1 MSQNDEKNLP
11 DLPEKI
17 PSKPAETGG
26 DLPSEAPMED
36 AGTQAL
42 SDALASSFRFIRALM
57 IILVVV
63 FLGSGIFTV
72 NPNEMAVLLRLGKPV
87 GSGSDAILRPGLHW
101 SFPSPIDEIVRIPVG
116 ESRTVEATNCWYQVT
131 PEMEISGGLPPSLS
145 TLQPGVDGYAL
156 TSDGNIIHARATA
169 KYRIADPLRYA
180 FGFRGA
186 TNILENAL
194 NNAVLYA
201 AARHTAEEALYKDKT
216 GFQDAVR
223 RRFVQTIEKANMGIQ
238 LEPIQVQAFPPMY
251 VKEAFDQVL
260 EAEQALSE
268 ARNTAQ
274 GEADEIT
281 RKAVGEGRAL
291 ISDGITRSNMLVQT
305 LRAEAEAFSDQ
316 LADYQRTPRLFRE
329 RLLVETMSQVLTN
342 VNDKWLLPE
351 SRDGG
356 RRQIRLMLN
365 REPLNYTGDNEE
377 EDEGNE

>member
-1 MSQNDEKNLP
+1 MNQNDEKNLP

-17 PSKPAETGG
+17 PAKPAEPAG
-26 DLPSEAPMED
+26 DLPPEAPMED

-72 NPNEMAVLLRLGKPV
+72 NPNEVAVILRLGKPA
-87 GSGSDAILRPGLHW
+87 GSGADAILRPGIHW

-116 ESRTVEATNCWYQVT
+116 ESRAVEATNCWYQVT
-131 PEMEISGGLPPSLS
+131 PEMEISGELPPSLS

-201 AARHTAEEALYKDKT
+201 AVRHTAEESLYKDKT

-223 RRFVQTIEKANMGIQ
+223 RRFLQTIEKANLGID
-238 LEPIQVQAFPPMY
+238 LEPIQVQTFPPMY

-268 ARNTAQ
+268 ARNTSQ
-274 GEADEIT
+274 GEAEEIT

-305 LRAEAEAFSDQ
+305 LRADAEAFSDQ
-316 LADYQRTPRLFRE
+316 LADYQRNPRLFRE
-329 RLLVETMSQVLTN
+329 RLLVETMFQVLTN

-351 SRDGG
+351 SKDGR

-365 REPLNYTGDNEE
+365 REPLNYTGDVEE

>member
-1 MSQNDEKNLP
+1 
-11 DLPEKI
+11 
-17 PSKPAETGG
+17 
-26 DLPSEAPMED
+26 
-36 AGTQAL
+36 
-42 SDALASSFRFIRALM
+42 
-57 IILVVV
+57 
-63 FLGSGIFTV
+63 
-72 NPNEMAVLLRLGKPV
+72 MAVILRLGKPA
-87 GSGSDAILRPGLHW
+87 GSGADAILRPGLHW

-116 ESRTVEATNCWYQVT
+116 ESLTVEATNCWYQLT
-131 PEMEISGGLPPSLS
+131 PEMEISEELPPSLS

-169 KYRIADPLRYA
+169 KYRIANPLRYA

-201 AARHTAEEALYKDKT
+201 TARHTAEEALYKEKT

-223 RRFVQTIEKANMGIQ
+223 RRFVQTIEKANLGIE
-238 LEPIQVQAFPPMY
+238 LEPIQVQTFPPMY

-274 GEADEIT
+274 GEAEEIT

-291 ISDGITRSNMLVQT
+291 ISDGITQSNMLVQT

-316 LADYQRTPRLFRE
+316 LADYQRNPRLFRE

-351 SRDGG
+351 SKEGG

-365 REPLNYTGDNEE
+365 REPISYTGDNEE
-377 EDEGNE
+377 DEGDE

>member
-1 MSQNDEKNLP
+1 MNQNDEKNLP

-17 PSKPAETGG
+17 PAKPAENAG

-131 PEMEISGGLPPSLS
+131 PEMEISGQLPPSLS

-169 KYRIADPLRYA
+169 KYRIADPLRYT

-186 TNILENAL
+186 TNVLENAL

-223 RRFVQTIEKANMGIQ
+223 RRFAQTIEKASLGIE
-238 LEPIQVQAFPPMY
+238 LEPIQVQSFPPMY

-274 GEADEIT
+274 GEAEEIT

-291 ISDGITRSNMLVQT
+291 ISGGITRSNMLVQT

-316 LADYQRTPRLFRE
+316 LTDYQRNPRLFRE

-342 VNDKWLLPE
+342 VSDKWLLPE
-351 SRDGG
+351 SKDGG

-365 REPLNYTGDNEE
+365 REPISYTGDNK
-377 EDEGNE
+377 EDGGDE

>member
-1 MSQNDEKNLP
+1 MNQNDEKNWP

-17 PSKPAETGG
+17 PAKPAETAG

-57 IILVVV
+57 VILVAV

-72 NPNEMAVLLRLGKPV
+72 NPNEVAVLLRLGKPA
-87 GSGSDAILRPGLHW
+87 GFGADAILDPGLHW

-116 ESRTVEATNCWYQVT
+116 ESRAVEATNCWYQVT
-131 PEMEISGGLPPSLS
+131 PEMEISGQLPPSLS

-180 FGFRGA
+180 FSFRGA
-186 TNILENAL
+186 ANILENAL

-223 RRFVQTIEKANMGIQ
+223 RRFWQTIEKANMGIQ
-238 LEPIQVQAFPPMY
+238 LEPIQVQTFPPMY

-268 ARNTAQ
+268 ARNTSQ
-274 GEADEIT
+274 GEAEEIT

-316 LADYQRTPRLFRE
+316 LSDYQRNPRLFRE

-342 VNDKWLLPE
+342 VNDKWLLPQ
-351 SRDGG
+351 SKDGG
-356 RRQIRLMLN
+356 RQQIRLMLN

-377 EDEGNE
+377 DDEEKE

>member
-1 MSQNDEKNLP
+1 MNQNEEKNLP

-17 PSKPAETGG
+17 PAKPVETAG

-57 IILVVV
+57 IILVAV

-72 NPNEMAVLLRLGKPV
+72 NPNEVAVILRLGKPA
-87 GSGSDAILRPGLHW
+87 GSGADAILRPGLHW

-116 ESRTVEATNCWYQVT
+116 ESLTVEATNCWYQLT
-131 PEMEISGGLPPSLS
+131 PEMEISEELPPSLS

-169 KYRIADPLRYA
+169 KYRIANPLRYA

-201 AARHTAEEALYKDKT
+201 TARHTAEEALYKEKT

-223 RRFVQTIEKANMGIQ
+223 RRFVQTIEKANLGIE
-238 LEPIQVQAFPPMY
+238 LEPIQVQTFPPMY

-274 GEADEIT
+274 GEAEEIT

-291 ISDGITRSNMLVQT
+291 ISDGITQSNMLVQT

-316 LADYQRTPRLFRE
+316 LADYQRNPRLFRE

-351 SRDGG
+351 SKEGG

-365 REPLNYTGDNEE
+365 REPISYTGDNEE
-377 EDEGNE
+377 DEGDE

>member
-1 MSQNDEKNLP
+1 MNQNDEKNLP

-17 PSKPAETGG
+17 PAKPAETAG

-57 IILVVV
+57 IILVIV

-116 ESRTVEATNCWYQVT
+116 ESHTVEATNCWYQVT
-131 PEMEISGGLPPSLS
+131 PEMEISGQLPPSLS

-186 TNILENAL
+186 TNILESAL
-194 NNAVLYA
+194 NNAVLYTT
-201 AARHTAEEALYKDKT
+201 ARHTAEEALYKDKT
-216 GFQDAVR
+216 GFQEAVR
-223 RRFVQTIEKANMGIQ
+223 QRFWQTIEKANLGVE
-238 LEPIQVQAFPPMY
+238 LEPIQVQTFPPMY

-268 ARNTAQ
+268 ARNTAE
-274 GEADEIT
+274 GEAEEIT

-351 SRDGG
+351 SKAGG

-365 REPLNYTGDNEE
+365 REPFNYTGDNEE

>member
-1 MSQNDEKNLP
+1 MNQNDEKNLP

-17 PSKPAETGG
+17 PAKPAETAG

-57 IILVVV
+57 IILVAV

-72 NPNEMAVLLRLGKPV
+72 NPNEVAVILRLGKPA
-87 GSGSDAILRPGLHW
+87 GSGPDAILRPGIHW

-116 ESRTVEATNCWYQVT
+116 ESRAVEATNCWYQVT
-131 PEMEISGGLPPSLS
+131 PEMEISGQLPPSLS

-180 FGFRGA
+180 FDFRGA

-201 AARHTAEEALYKDKT
+201 AVRHTAEEALYKDKT

-223 RRFVQTIEKANMGIQ
+223 RRFLQTIEKANLGID
-238 LEPIQVQAFPPMY
+238 LEPIQVQTFPPMY

-268 ARNTAQ
+268 ARNTSQ
-274 GEADEIT
+274 GEAEEIT

-305 LRAEAEAFSDQ
+305 LRADAEAFSDQ
-316 LADYQRTPRLFRE
+316 LADYQRNPRLFRE
-329 RLLVETMSQVLTN
+329 RLLVETMFQVLTN

-351 SRDGG
+351 SKDGR

-365 REPLNYTGDNEE
+365 REPLNYTGDVEE

>member
-17 PSKPAETGG
+17 PAKPAEPSG

-87 GSGSDAILRPGLHW
+87 GSGADAILAPGLHW

-116 ESRTVEATNCWYQVT
+116 ESRTVEAANCWYQVT

-201 AARHTAEEALYKDKT
+201 ATQHTAEEALYKDKT

-223 RRFVQTIEKANMGIQ
+223 RRFLQTIEKSKMGIQ

-268 ARNTAQ
+268 ARNNAQ
-274 GEADEIT
+274 GEAEEIT

-305 LRAEAEAFSDQ
+305 LRAESEAFSDQ
-316 LADYQRTPRLFRE
+316 LADYQRNPRLFRE

-351 SRDGG
+351 SRGG
-356 RRQIRLMLN
+356 GRQIRLMLN

-377 EDEGNE
+377 DEGDE

>member
-1 MSQNDEKNLP
+1 MNQNDEKNWP

-17 PSKPAETGG
+17 PAKPAETAG
-26 DLPSEAPMED
+26 DLPPEAPMED

-63 FLGSGIFTV
+63 FLVSGIFTV

-131 PEMEISGGLPPSLS
+131 PEMEISGQLPPSLS

-186 TNILENAL
+186 TNVLENAL

-223 RRFVQTIEKANMGIQ
+223 RRFLQTIEKSNMGIQ
-238 LEPIQVQAFPPMY
+238 LEPIQVQTFPPMY

-274 GEADEIT
+274 GEAEEIT

-342 VNDKWLLPE
+342 VNDKWLLSE
-351 SRDGG
+351 SKEGG

-365 REPLNYTGDNEE
+365 REPISYTGDNEE
-377 EDEGNE
+377 DGGDE

>member
-1 MSQNDEKNLP
+1 MNQNDEKNLP

-17 PSKPAETGG
+17 PAKPAENAG

-72 NPNEMAVLLRLGKPV
+72 NPNEVAVILRLGKPA
-87 GSGSDAILRPGLHW
+87 GSGADAILRPGLHW

-131 PEMEISGGLPPSLS
+131 PEMEISEELPPSLS

-201 AARHTAEEALYKDKT
+201 TARHTAEEALYKEKT

-223 RRFVQTIEKANMGIQ
+223 RRFVQTIEKANLGIE
-238 LEPIQVQAFPPMY
+238 LEPIQVQTFPPMY

-274 GEADEIT
+274 GEAEEIT

-316 LADYQRTPRLFRE
+316 LADYQRNPQLFRE

-351 SRDGG
+351 SKDGG

-365 REPLNYTGDNEE
+365 REPISYTGDNEE
-377 EDEGNE
+377 DEGDE

>member
-1 MSQNDEKNLP
+1 MNQNDERNLP

-17 PSKPAETGG
+17 PAKPAETGG

-131 PEMEISGGLPPSLS
+131 PEMEISGQLPPSLS

-180 FGFRGA
+180 FGFHGA

-216 GFQDAVR
+216 GFRDAVR
-223 RRFVQTIEKANMGIQ
+223 LRFLQTIEKSNMGIQ
-238 LEPIQVQAFPPMY
+238 LEPIQVQTFPPMY

-274 GEADEIT
+274 GESEEIT
-281 RKAVGEGRAL
+281 RKAIGEGRAL

-305 LRAEAEAFSDQ
+305 LRAESEAFSDQ
-316 LADYQRTPRLFRE
+316 LADYQRNPRLFRE

-342 VNDKWLLPE
+342 VSDKWLLSE
-351 SRDGG
+351 SKEGG
-356 RRQIRLMLN
+356 RQIRLMLN

-377 EDEGNE
+377 DGGDE

>member
-1 MSQNDEKNLP
+1 MNQNDEKNLP

-17 PSKPAETGG
+17 PAKPAETAG

-57 IILVVV
+57 IILVAV

-72 NPNEMAVLLRLGKPV
+72 NPNEVAVILRLGKPAS
-87 GSGSDAILRPGLHW
+87 SGVDAILRPGIHW

-116 ESRTVEATNCWYQVT
+116 ESRAVEATNCWYQVT
-131 PEMEISGGLPPSLS
+131 PEMEISGELPPSLS

-201 AARHTAEEALYKDKT
+201 AVRHTAEEALYKDKT

-223 RRFVQTIEKANMGIQ
+223 RRFLQTIEKANLGID
-238 LEPIQVQAFPPMY
+238 LEPIQVQTFPPMY

-268 ARNTAQ
+268 ARNTSQ
-274 GEADEIT
+274 GEAEEIT

-305 LRAEAEAFSDQ
+305 LRADAEAFSDQ
-316 LADYQRTPRLFRE
+316 LADYQRNPRLFRE
-329 RLLVETMSQVLTN
+329 RLLVETMFQVLTN

-351 SRDGG
+351 SKDGR

-365 REPLNYTGDNEE
+365 REPLNYTGDVEE

>member
-1 MSQNDEKNLP
+1 MNQNDEKNLP

-17 PSKPAETGG
+17 PAKPAETAG
-26 DLPSEAPMED
+26 DLQSKAPMED

-57 IILVVV
+57 VILVAV

-72 NPNEMAVLLRLGKPV
+72 NPNEVAVLLRLGKPA
-87 GSGSDAILRPGLHW
+87 GSGADAILRPGLHW

-116 ESRTVEATNCWYQVT
+116 ESHTVEATNCWYQVS
-131 PEMEISGGLPPSLS
+131 PEMEISGELPPSLS
-145 TLQPGVDGYAL
+145 SLQPGVDGYAL

-169 KYRIADPLRYA
+169 KYLIEDPLRYA

-194 NNAVLYA
+194 NNAVLYTA
-201 AARHTAEEALYKDKT
+201 SRHTAEEALYKDKT

-223 RRFVQTIEKANMGIQ
+223 RRFVRTIEKANMGIQ
-238 LEPIQVQAFPPMY
+238 LEPIQVQTSPPMY

-268 ARNTAQ
+268 ARNKAQ

-281 RKAVGEGRAL
+281 RKAVGEGQAL
-291 ISDGITRSNMLVQT
+291 ISEGITRSNMLVQT
-305 LRAEAEAFSDQ
+305 LRAESEAFSDQ
-316 LADYQRTPRLFRE
+316 LADYQRNPRLFRE

-351 SRDGG
+351 SESDG

-377 EDEGNE
+377 ENEE

>member
-1 MSQNDEKNLP
+1 MNQNDEKNLP

-17 PSKPAETGG
+17 PAKPAEPAG

-72 NPNEMAVLLRLGKPV
+72 SPNEVAVLLRLGKPA
-87 GSGSDAILRPGLHW
+87 GSGADAILRPGLHW

-116 ESRTVEATNCWYQVT
+116 ESHTVEATNCWYQID
-131 PEMEISGGLPPSLS
+131 PGMEISGELPPSLS
-145 TLQPGVDGYAL
+145 SLQPGVDGYAL
-156 TSDGNIIHARATA
+156 TSDGNIIHARAMA

-194 NNAVLYA
+194 NNAILYV
-201 AARHTAEEALYKDKT
+201 AARHTAEESLYKDKT

-223 RRFVQTIEKANMGIQ
+223 QRFLQTIFEKANLGIR
-238 LEPIQVQAFPPMY
+238 LETIQVQTFPPMY

-316 LADYQRTPRLFRE
+316 LADYQRNPRLFRE
-329 RLLVETMSQVLTN
+329 RLLVETMSEVLTN

-351 SRDGG
+351 SKDGG
-356 RRQIRLMLN
+356 RQQIRLMLN

-377 EDEGNE
+377 DEDNE

>member
-1 MSQNDEKNLP
+1 MNQNDEKNLP

-17 PSKPAETGG
+17 PAKPAETAG

-42 SDALASSFRFIRALM
+42 SEALASSFRFIRALM
-57 IILVVV
+57 IVLVVV

-131 PEMEISGGLPPSLS
+131 PEMEISGQLPPSLS

-201 AARHTAEEALYKDKT
+201 SARHTAEEALYKDKT

-223 RRFVQTIEKANMGIQ
+223 QRFVQTIEKANMGIQ
-238 LEPIQVQAFPPMY
+238 LEPIQVQTFPPMY

-268 ARNTAQ
+268 ARNKAQ

-351 SRDGG
+351 SGDGG

-377 EDEGNE
+377 DEGNE

>member
-1 MSQNDEKNLP
+1 MNQNDEKNLP

-17 PSKPAETGG
+17 PAKPAENAG

-116 ESRTVEATNCWYQVT
+116 ESHTVEATNCWYQVT

-180 FGFRGA
+180 FDFRGA
-186 TNILENAL
+186 TNILESAL

-201 AARHTAEEALYKDKT
+201 TARHSAEEALYKDKT
-216 GFQDAVR
+216 GFQEAVR
-223 RRFVQTIEKANMGIQ
+223 QRFWQTIEKANLGVE
-238 LEPIQVQAFPPMY
+238 LEPIQVQTFPPMY

-268 ARNTAQ
+268 ARNTAE
-274 GEADEIT
+274 GEAEEIT

-351 SRDGG
+351 SKDGG

-365 REPLNYTGDNEE
+365 REPFNYTGNNE

>member
-1 MSQNDEKNLP
+1 MNQNDEKNLP

-17 PSKPAETGG
+17 PAKPAETAG

-57 IILVVV
+57 IILVAV

-72 NPNEMAVLLRLGKPV
+72 NPNEVAVILRLGKPA
-87 GSGSDAILRPGLHW
+87 GSGPDAILRPGIHW

-116 ESRTVEATNCWYQVT
+116 ESRAVEATNCWYQVT
-131 PEMEISGGLPPSLS
+131 PEMEISGQLPPSLS

-180 FGFRGA
+180 FDFRGA

-201 AARHTAEEALYKDKT
+201 AVRHTAEEALYKDKT

-223 RRFVQTIEKANMGIQ
+223 RRFLQTIEKANLGID
-238 LEPIQVQAFPPMY
+238 LEPIQVQTFPPMY

-268 ARNTAQ
+268 ARNTSQ
-274 GEADEIT
+274 GKAEEIT

-305 LRAEAEAFSDQ
+305 LRADAEAFSDQ
-316 LADYQRTPRLFRE
+316 LADYQRNPRLFRE
-329 RLLVETMSQVLTN
+329 RLLVETMFQVLTN

-351 SRDGG
+351 SKDGR

-365 REPLNYTGDNEE
+365 REPLNYTGDVEE

>member
-1 MSQNDEKNLP
+1 MNQNDEKNLP

-17 PSKPAETGG
+17 PAKPAETAG
-26 DLPSEAPMED
+26 DLQSKAPMED

-57 IILVVV
+57 VILVAV

-72 NPNEMAVLLRLGKPV
+72 NPNEVAVLLRLGKPA
-87 GSGSDAILRPGLHW
+87 GSGADAILRPGLHW

-116 ESRTVEATNCWYQVT
+116 ESHTVEATNCWYQVS
-131 PEMEISGGLPPSLS
+131 PEMEISGELPPSLS
-145 TLQPGVDGYAL
+145 SLQPGVDGYAL

-169 KYRIADPLRYA
+169 KYLIEDPLRYA

-194 NNAVLYA
+194 NNAVLYTA
-201 AARHTAEEALYKDKT
+201 SRHTAEEALYKDKT

-223 RRFVQTIEKANMGIQ
+223 RRFVRTIEKANMGIQ
-238 LEPIQVQAFPPMY
+238 LEPIQVQTSPPMY

-268 ARNTAQ
+268 ARNKAQ

-291 ISDGITRSNMLVQT
+291 ISEGITRSNMLVQT
-305 LRAEAEAFSDQ
+305 LRAESEAFSDQ
-316 LADYQRTPRLFRE
+316 LADYQRNPRLFRE

-351 SRDGG
+351 SESDG

-377 EDEGNE
+377 ENEE

>member
-17 PSKPAETGG
+17 PAKPAEPAG
-26 DLPSEAPMED
+26 DLPAEAPMED

-131 PEMEISGGLPPSLS
+131 PEMEISGQLPPSLS

-169 KYRIADPLRYA
+169 KYRIADPLRYT

-201 AARHTAEEALYKDKT
+201 AARHTAEDSLYKDKT

-223 RRFVQTIEKANMGIQ
+223 LRFLQTIEKSNMGIQ
-238 LEPIQVQAFPPMY
+238 LEPIQVQTFPPMY

-274 GEADEIT
+274 GEAEEIT

-305 LRAEAEAFSDQ
+305 LRAESEAFSDQ
-316 LADYQRTPRLFRE
+316 LADYQRNPRLFRE

-342 VNDKWLLPE
+342 VSDKWLLSE
-351 SRDGG
+351 SKDGG

-377 EDEGNE
+377 DGGDE

>member
-1 MSQNDEKNLP
+1 MNQNDEKNWP

-17 PSKPAETGG
+17 PAKPAENAG
-26 DLPSEAPMED
+26 DLPPEAPMED

-131 PEMEISGGLPPSLS
+131 PEMEISGQLPPSLS

-223 RRFVQTIEKANMGIQ
+223 RRFLQTIEKSNMGIQ
-238 LEPIQVQAFPPMY
+238 LEPIQVQTFPPMY

-260 EAEQALSE
+260 EAEQSLSE

-274 GEADEIT
+274 GEAEEIT

-291 ISDGITRSNMLVQT
+291 ISGGITRSNMLVQT

-316 LADYQRTPRLFRE
+316 LTDYQRNPRLFRE

-342 VNDKWLLPE
+342 VSDKWLLSE
-351 SRDGG
+351 SKDSG

-377 EDEGNE
+377 DGGDE

>member
-1 MSQNDEKNLP
+1 MNQNDEKNLP

-17 PSKPAETGG
+17 PAKPAETAG
-26 DLPSEAPMED
+26 DLPPEAPMED

-57 IILVVV
+57 IILVAV

-72 NPNEMAVLLRLGKPV
+72 NPNEVAVILRLGKPA
-87 GSGSDAILRPGLHW
+87 GSGADAILRPGIHW

-116 ESRTVEATNCWYQVT
+116 ESRAVEATNCWYQVT
-131 PEMEISGGLPPSLS
+131 PEMEISGQLPPSLS

-169 KYRIADPLRYA
+169 KYRIADPRRYA

-201 AARHTAEEALYKDKT
+201 AVRHTAEEALYKDKT

-223 RRFVQTIEKANMGIQ
+223 RRFLQTIENANLGVD
-238 LEPIQVQAFPPMY
+238 LEPIQVQTFPPMY

-268 ARNTAQ
+268 ARNTSQ
-274 GEADEIT
+274 GEAEEIT

-305 LRAEAEAFSDQ
+305 LRADAEAFSDQ
-316 LADYQRTPRLFRE
+316 LADYQRNPRLFRE
-329 RLLVETMSQVLTN
+329 RLLVETMFQVLTN

-351 SRDGG
+351 SKDGR

-365 REPLNYTGDNEE
+365 REPLSYTGDAE
-377 EDEGNE
+377 EDEDNE

>member
-1 MSQNDEKNLP
+1 MNQNDEKNLP

-17 PSKPAETGG
+17 PAKPVETSG
-26 DLPSEAPMED
+26 DLPSKAPMED

-72 NPNEMAVLLRLGKPV
+72 DPNEVAVILRLGKPA
-87 GSGSDAILRPGLHW
+87 GSGADAILRPGIHW
-101 SFPSPIDEIVRIPVG
+101 SFPSPIDEIVRIPIG

-131 PEMEISGGLPPSLS
+131 PEMEISGELPPSLS

-201 AARHTAEEALYKDKT
+201 AVRHTAEEALYKDKT

-223 RRFVQTIEKANMGIQ
+223 RRFLQTIEKANLGID
-238 LEPIQVQAFPPMY
+238 LEPIQVQTFPPMY

-268 ARNTAQ
+268 ARNTSQ
-274 GEADEIT
+274 GEAEEIT

-305 LRAEAEAFSDQ
+305 LRADAEAFSDQ
-316 LADYQRTPRLFRE
+316 LADYQRNPRLFRE
-329 RLLVETMSQVLTN
+329 RLLVETMFQVLTN

-351 SRDGG
+351 SKDGR

-365 REPLNYTGDNEE
+365 REPLNYTGDAE
-377 EDEGNE
+377 EDGGDE

>member
-17 PSKPAETGG
+17 PAMPAETAE
-26 DLPSEAPMED
+26 DLPSEAPKED

-116 ESRTVEATNCWYQVT
+116 ESHTVEATNCWYQVT

-156 TSDGNIIHARATA
+156 TSDGNIIHAQATA

-194 NNAVLYA
+194 NNAVLHA

-238 LEPIQVQAFPPMY
+238 LEPIQVQTFPPMY

-268 ARNTAQ
+268 ARNTAE

-305 LRAEAEAFSDQ
+305 LRAESEAFSDQ

-342 VNDKWLLPE
+342 VSDKWLLPE

-356 RRQIRLMLN
+356 QQQIRLMLN

-377 EDEGNE
+377 DDEGNE

>member
-1 MSQNDEKNLP
+1 MSQNDEKNWP

-17 PSKPAETGG
+17 PAKPAETAG
-26 DLPSEAPMED
+26 DLPAEAPMED

-131 PEMEISGGLPPSLS
+131 PEMEISGQLPPSLS

-169 KYRIADPLRYA
+169 KYRIADTLRYA

-186 TNILENAL
+186 TNVLENAL

-223 RRFVQTIEKANMGIQ
+223 RRFLQTIERSNMGIQ
-238 LEPIQVQAFPPMY
+238 LEPIQVQTFPPMY

-274 GEADEIT
+274 GEAEEIT

-305 LRAEAEAFSDQ
+305 LRAESEAFSDQ
-316 LADYQRTPRLFRE
+316 LADYQRNPRLFRE

-342 VNDKWLLPE
+342 VSDKWLLSE
-351 SRDGG
+351 SKEGG

-377 EDEGNE
+377 DGGDE

>member
-1 MSQNDEKNLP
+1 MNQNDEKNLP

-17 PSKPAETGG
+17 PAKPAESAG

-131 PEMEISGGLPPSLS
+131 PEMEISGELPPSLS

-169 KYRIADPLRYA
+169 KYRIADPLRYT

-201 AARHTAEEALYKDKT
+201 AARHTAEDSLYKDKT

-223 RRFVQTIEKANMGIQ
+223 RRFAQTIEKASLGIE
-238 LEPIQVQAFPPMY
+238 LEPIQVQSFPPMY

-274 GEADEIT
+274 GEAEEIT

-291 ISDGITRSNMLVQT
+291 ISGGITRSNMLVQT

-316 LADYQRTPRLFRE
+316 LTDYQRNPRLFRE

-342 VNDKWLLPE
+342 VSDKWLLPE
-351 SRDGG
+351 SKEGG

-365 REPLNYTGDNEE
+365 REPISYTGDNEE
-377 EDEGNE
+377 DGGDE

>member
-1 MSQNDEKNLP
+1 MNQNDEKNLP

-17 PSKPAETGG
+17 PAKPAETAG
-26 DLPSEAPMED
+26 DLPPEAPMED

-57 IILVVV
+57 IILVAV

-72 NPNEMAVLLRLGKPV
+72 NPNEVAVILRLGKPA
-87 GSGSDAILRPGLHW
+87 GSGADAILRPGIHW

-116 ESRTVEATNCWYQVT
+116 ESRAVEATNCWYQVT
-131 PEMEISGGLPPSLS
+131 PEMEISGELPPSLS

-201 AARHTAEEALYKDKT
+201 AVRHTAEEALYKDKT

-223 RRFVQTIEKANMGIQ
+223 RRFLQTIEKANLGID
-238 LEPIQVQAFPPMY
+238 LEPIQVQTFPPMY

-268 ARNTAQ
+268 ARNTSQ
-274 GEADEIT
+274 GEAEEIT

-305 LRAEAEAFSDQ
+305 LRADAEAFSDQ
-316 LADYQRTPRLFRE
+316 LADYQRNSRLFRE
-329 RLLVETMSQVLTN
+329 RLLVETMFQVLTN

-351 SRDGG
+351 SKDGR

-365 REPLNYTGDNEE
+365 REPLNYTGDVEE

>member
-1 MSQNDEKNLP
+1 MNQNDEKNLP

-17 PSKPAETGG
+17 PAKPVETGG

-57 IILVVV
+57 IILVAV

-72 NPNEMAVLLRLGKPV
+72 NPNEVAVILRLGKPA
-87 GSGSDAILRPGLHW
+87 GSGADAILRPGIHW

-116 ESRTVEATNCWYQVT
+116 ESRAVEATNCWYQVT
-131 PEMEISGGLPPSLS
+131 PEMEISGQLPPSLS

-201 AARHTAEEALYKDKT
+201 AVRHTAEEALYKDKT

-223 RRFVQTIEKANMGIQ
+223 RRFLQTIEKANLGID
-238 LEPIQVQAFPPMY
+238 LEPIQVQTFPPMY

-268 ARNTAQ
+268 ARNTSQ
-274 GEADEIT
+274 GEAEEIT

-305 LRAEAEAFSDQ
+305 LRADAEAFSDQ
-316 LADYQRTPRLFRE
+316 LADYQRNPRLFRE
-329 RLLVETMSQVLTN
+329 RLLVETMFQVLTN

-351 SRDGG
+351 SKDGR

-365 REPLNYTGDNEE
+365 REPLSYTGDAE
-377 EDEGNE
+377 EDEGDE